1 MSDERQEAQRD
12 RQREAAKLSVSKT
25 HVGGSGIQNALLK
38 LSVVRAS
45 YAGSEPYFF
54 INKMKMENE
63 YIFFSLEGFF
73 SGVHRAKATDAS

>member
-1 MSDERQEAQRD
+1 MRDKRDRETD

-63 YIFFSLEGFF
+63 YIFFSLEVFF
-73 SGVHRAKATDAS
+73 FRCSQS